1 MNDLKQTYFAAAR
14 ARDEEADRLARL
26 DAFYAEPTQAW
37 LAQAAPLKPGGRVL
51 EVGAGSGG
59 MLAWFAD
66 RVGASGDVLGL
77 DMDLSRAAPP
87 AGVVRHLEAN
97 IYDAPTEPETFDLVY
112 ARLVLMHLHDPEAAL
127 ARMIEWARP
136 AGTIAIADLDCTIA
150 APADLSAPGAA
161 EFDAQ
166 LHVVRAAM
174 VRTGLMDPAFGAR
187 LADMMAAAG
196 LQDITVERFDRI
208 VEGGSDWSLF
218 QAENNQLIS
227 GALGE
232 PEAARIVSDFM
243 SRPGFFYHDQ
253 RLVMVTGQKPG

>member
-1 MNDLKQTYFAAAR
+1 MSDLKQTYFAAER
-14 ARDEEADRLARL
+14 KRDDEADRLRRL
-26 DAFYAEPTQAW
+26 DAFYAEPTQNW
-37 LAQAAPLKPGGRVL
+37 LKGAAPLKPGARVL

-59 MLAWFAD
+59 MLAWLAE
-66 RVGASGDVLGL
+66 RVGPTGDVLGL

-87 AGVVRHLEAN
+87 TAVVRHLEAN
-97 IYDAPTEPETFDLVY
+97 IYDAPAEPSAFDLVY

-127 ARMIEWARP
+127 ARMIEWAKP
-136 AGTIAIADLDCTIA
+136 GGTIAIADLDCTIA
-150 APADLSAPGAA
+150 APADRAAPGADL
-161 EFDAQ
+161 FDEK

-174 VRTGLMDPAFGAR
+174 VRTGLMEPAFGAR
-187 LADMMAAAG
+187 LPGMMAAAG
-196 LQDITVERFDRI
+196 LQDVTVERFDRI

-218 QAENNQLIS
+218 QAENNLLIS

-253 RLVMVTGQKPG
+253 RLVMVTGRKP